1 MVFVSKFIKN
11 ISYTCDDDC
20 NTYIKLMMVKD
31 DIIDFLYNY
40 SVMELMILIGKL
52 SSTSILLYC
61 YINIINKFSRFVVYT
76 VFKFEK
82 NNYPIFDYI
91 NSDDSDSSVE
101 QLVERLQHSDLDQ
114 ESENSDQ
121 EPERSYQESERSY
134 QESDNDHQD

>member
-31 DIIDFLYNY
+31 ELVYFLSSY
-40 SVMELMILIGKL
+40 SVLDLMILIGKL
-52 SSTSILLYC
+52 SSASILMYC
-61 YINIINKFSRFVVYT
+61 YITFINKFSDFVVYN
-76 VFKFEK
+76 VLKFKK

-91 NSDDSDSSVE
+91 NSDDSDSSIE
-101 QLVERLQHSDLDQ
+101 QLVERLQDSDSDQ
-114 ESENSDQ
+114 ELENSDQ
-121 EPERSYQESERSY
+121 EPERSYQVPD

>member
-31 DIIDFLYNY
+31 YIIDFLSSY
-40 SVMELMILIGKL
+40 SVLDLMILIVKL
-52 SSTSILLYC
+52 SSASILMYC
-61 YINIINKFSRFVVYT
+61 YITFINKFSDFVVYN
-76 VFKFEK
+76 VLKFKK

-91 NSDDSDSSVE
+91 NSDDSDSSIE
-101 QLVERLQHSDLDQ
+101 QLVERLQYSDSDQ
-114 ESENSDQ
+114 ELENSDQ
-121 EPERSYQESERSY
+121 EPERSYQVPD